1 MLQEARKFLVI
12 ARNPFTLLRIYFVT
26 KQSRNYVIARLT
38 KSVVAISSVISV
50 DCFAIGPYDL
60 AKSFLGN
67 ETIEETS

>member
-1 MLQEARKFLVI
+1 MLQEARKFL
-12 ARNPFTLLRIYFVT
+12 
-26 KQSRNYVIARLT
+26 VIARLT